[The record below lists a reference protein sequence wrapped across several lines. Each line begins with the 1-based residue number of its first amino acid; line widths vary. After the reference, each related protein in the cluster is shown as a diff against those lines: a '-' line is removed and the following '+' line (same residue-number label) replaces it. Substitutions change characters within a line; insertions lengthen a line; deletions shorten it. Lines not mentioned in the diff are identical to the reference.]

1 VSHGYLLDTNIPS
14 EFTKPLPEPRVTAW
28 LASKMD
34 LHLSAISI
42 GELRK
47 GFCLM
52 PQSKRRIQLE
62 LWFDQFLLPLVAD
75 RVLPVTQEIGSR
87 WGVLSA
93 ERQIKGIPLAMA
105 DGLIAATAL
114 EYGLIL
120 VTRNVK
126 DFADLGLTV
135 LNPWEI
141 S

>member
-1 VSHGYLLDTNIPS
+1 
-14 EFTKPLPEPRVTAW
+14 
-28 LASKMD
+28 MD

-93 ERQIKGIPLAMA
+93 ERQIRGIPLAMA